1 MASFNEGRFE
11 DVTTDVHVSPTSQ
24 KDTPKTDDQSPHVG
38 FDTSTSAFLYDL
50 AIEKNDSH
58 DFKHAVLQR
67 HAHFHIG
74 GLHPLPTFSFRFG
87 TVNDEQ
93 GPTADEPA
101 RLWAQ
106 RHVIA
111 KDPYYVISASPLDMD
126 ASKKDR
132 SEHYLGKLKESHSA
146 RCFIGLSC
154 AKDNAVQ
161 NPNVCVI
168 YDHERGAGEK
178 KMEVGLPL
186 PGNNDPHS
194 ESLEADFFKVRREG
208 AQNHSSADALPVVC
222 LHQKDDAPEV
232 MSNELS
238 LQKFVINES
247 ACATHTS
254 TKNFQLVM
262 SRAARANML
271 PPSSESAEGGVEEA
285 GDVLMQM
292 GKLDDDM
299 FSCAYKAPFTLLQAF
314 MICLSR
320 FETKQ
325 AY

>member
-1 MASFNEGRFE
+1 MAAFNEGRFE
-11 DVTTDVHVSPTSQ
+11 DVTTDVHISSQ
-24 KDTPKTDDQSPHVG
+24 KDKPKIDDPTHSTHAQY
-38 FDTSTSAFLYDL
+38 DTSTSAYLFEL
-50 AIEKNDSH
+50 AIEKNECP

-74 GLHPLPTFSFRFG
+74 GLHPHPTFSFRFG

-93 GPTADEPA
+93 GPEKEEPA

-106 RHVIA
+106 RHIVA
-111 KDPYYVISASPLDMD
+111 KAPYYVISASPLDMD

-132 SEHYLGKLKESHSA
+132 SEHYLGKVKESHGA
-146 RCFIGLSC
+146 RCFTGFSC

-186 PGNNDPHS
+186 PDNNDPHS
-194 ESLEADFFKVRREG
+194 VSLEADFHKVRREG
-208 AQNHSSADALPVVC
+208 AQNHSSADALPVLC

-238 LQKFVINES
+238 LQKFVIDES
-247 ACATHTS
+247 ACATRTS

-271 PPSSESAEGGVEEA
+271 ATSSESVKGGEEDA
-285 GDVLMQM
+285 GVLMQM
-292 GKLDDDM
+292 GKVDDDM